1 MMKKKRDKM
10 KYEGETDMP
19 GHPRNERRTV
29 FGFVAKM
36 YLEIIAL
43 FALLIGYI
51 VYAYLMLHNET
62 SMSEAVL

>member
-1 MMKKKRDKM
+1 M

-19 GHPRNERRTV
+19 GPPDNQKRTV

-43 FALLIGYI
+43 LALLIGYV

-62 SMSEAVL
+62 TMGEAVF